1 MKNETGILSKFDFL
15 EDEFSF
21 KGTALSIRDAM
32 LMCYYLLK
40 SGEDAKVKAV
50 LLKTGKQIKDAPD
63 YFGKAL
69 WLWMLGE
76 YVNQSGCVQLLA
88 DLKDTISDI
97 AACIEEN
104 WSKPMKSWIN
114 PDLQEDIYLTNLSP
128 AYGALLSI
136 NNGLRDEHVMQLMKT
151 IKEFMFKKLMRGS
164 RLASKISDHMIMGDI
179 GLAAVPFAM
188 VDAGNQILAE
198 ALFEVEEQLV
208 TGGVRLSANDTYY
221 GGCVRNYLTLLLSW
235 YYSEKGDISKAKS
248 LFNNI
253 RSIYEK
259 DGRLPELA
267 PESHKE
273 EILYRYWTGT
283 KGEIPV
289 ESPLVYILY
298 AIAQQNILLK
308 EKGAGQTAQTRIIH
322 AAGGNGNPYLFEV
335 TERYPRHPQAGDTVT
350 VRAVTQPYNEGQ
362 KLAVSYYS
370 GGESRGKAQMK
381 PVTTKSG
388 EKIWETELGSFDACE
403 KVSYR
408 FELLEDSYE
417 TVSGSYEFVVQQWVK
432 LQEIEAIGKNPEGI
446 SVYYGR
452 IDGVDGIPCLKIS
465 GRNHGIK
472 YSFSLEKEKSGEVY
486 EKGLNSIPLDNYTVN
501 ISENG
506 KIISISDLQGNILS
520 QGHPAAGFLEAL
532 TDGGGGLCRLKFNFR
547 MASGERLF
555 GTGERYSQLDLR
567 GQCIENY
574 VYNQYRDQGLRTYIP
589 IPFIMS
595 SRGYGLYLDT
605 AFYAQF
611 RFGTRLSDLM
621 EIETEVD
628 GTANTL
634 DMYMFAGTPK
644 KILGD
649 YSEVAGKPELP
660 PKWSFGPWMSSNN
673 WDSQQETCKQAA
685 LNKKYEIPSTVIVL
699 EQWSDEATYY
709 IFNDA
714 QYDVKEGNSCFSYTD
729 YRFPEWGR
737 WPDPRKMVEDF
748 HTEGLKVI
756 LWQMPSM
763 KYMDGVAHAQRDED
777 ERVMLEKGYYIKH
790 ENGEP
795 YTVPYHE
802 WFKYS
807 LVPDFT
813 NPEAREWWLN
823 KRLYLIRD
831 VGIDGFKT
839 DGGECVY
846 GSDLVLYDRTP
857 GKAARNLFP
866 NLYIGSFYEFVKRH
880 TKGQG
885 ITFSRAGYTGAH
897 RIPLH
902 WAGDERSTFK
912 AFQASL
918 RAGLSSAMSGLA
930 FWGWDLGGFNGDIPT
945 AELYIRATEM
955 AAFCPVMQYHA
966 ETKGEFNQDRTP
978 WNIAERTGEQN
989 VIALYKKYADLR
1001 MNILPYIYREA
1012 MDSCETGVPMLR
1024 SMFMEYPEDSSC
1036 TDMYG
1041 QYMFGGSLLVA
1052 PVIEEKSTEKK
1063 VYFPRGKWLNL
1074 FHNTVFEGE
1083 CFEDIHA
1090 GLGEIPV
1097 YIKENSVI
1105 PLNLSDRLTLC
1116 SHVSNDITGYINLC
1130 FMIYV
1135 TGWLEYSFKDDLGY
1149 EIVLS
1154 AEKKEGCIEIQIGG
1168 KKAALPVTLILRAVD
1183 CNTPVKVNNCFANKE
1198 VSGGDML
1205 IKVNF

>member
-1 MKNETGILSKFDFL
+1 MKTENGMLSKFYLQD
-15 EDEFSF
+15 DEFSF
-21 KGTALSIRDAM
+21 MGKALSIRDSM
-32 LMCYYLLK
+32 FMCCYLLR
-40 SGEDAKVKAV
+40 SGQETEVKPV
-50 LLKTGKQIKDAPD
+50 LLKAGKHMEGNPD
-63 YFGKAL
+63 YFVKVL

-76 YVNQSGCVQLLA
+76 YVNKSGSVQLLTE
-88 DLKDTISDI
+88 LKDIISGI
-97 AACIEEN
+97 TAGIEKS

-114 PDLQEDIYLTNLSP
+114 SDLQEDIYLTNLSP

-136 NNGLRDEHVMQLMKT
+136 NNGLKSETVIQLMKAM
-151 IKEFMFKKLMRGS
+151 KEFMFKKFMKGS
-164 RLASKISDHMIMGDI
+164 KLASKISDNMITGDI

-188 VDAGNQILAE
+188 VDAGNQILVE

-235 YYSEKGDISKAKS
+235 YYSEKGDISKAKG
-248 LFNNI
+248 LLNHIKNL
-253 RSIYEK
+253 YEK
-259 DGRLPELA
+259 AGKLSELV

-273 EILYRYWTGT
+273 EILYRHWAVEN
-283 KGEIPV
+283 GEIPE
-289 ESPLVYILY
+289 ESPIVYILY
-298 AIAQQNILLK
+298 AIAEQNILLK

-350 VRAVTQPYNEGQ
+350 VRAVTQPYSEGQ
-362 KLAVSYYS
+362 KLNVIYYTD
-370 GGESRGKAQMK
+370 GLLRGKAEMK
-381 PVTTKSG
+381 PVTTKKG
-388 EKIWETELGSFDACE
+388 EKIWETGIGSFNAYE

-408 FELLEDSYE
+408 FELTEGSNE
-417 TVSGSYEFVVQQWVK
+417 TASHSYEFITQKWVK
-432 LQEIEAIGKNPEGI
+432 LQNIEAIGKDSDGI
-446 SVYYGR
+446 RVYYKR
-452 IDGVDGIPCLKIS
+452 IEGVNGIPCLKITD
-465 GRNHGIK
+465 RKDGIK
-472 YSFSLEKEKSGEVY
+472 YTLCLEKESSGEIY
-486 EKGLNSIPLDNYTVN
+486 DNGPNSIQLENYIVN
-501 ISENG
+501 IAEDG
-506 KIISISDLQGNILS
+506 KDLSISELKGSTIIKS
-520 QGHPAAGFLEAL
+520 HATAGFLELL
-532 TDGGGGLCRLKFNFR
+532 TDGSGAVGRLKFNFR
-547 MASGERLF
+547 IADGERLF
-555 GTGERYSQLDLR
+555 GTGERYSHLDLR
-567 GQCIENY
+567 GKSIENY

-589 IPFIMS
+589 IPFVMS
-595 SRGYGLYLDT
+595 SGGYGLYLDT

-621 EIETEVD
+621 EIEAEID
-628 GTANTL
+628 GKTNTL
-634 DMYMFAGTPK
+634 DLYAFAGSPK
-644 KILGD
+644 KVLGA

-673 WDSQQETCKQAA
+673 WDSQKEASMQVA

-714 QYDVKEGNSCFSYTD
+714 QYDIKDGSSYFSYND

-737 WPDPRKMVEDF
+737 WPNPRKMVEDF
-748 HTEGLKVI
+748 HSEGLKVI

-763 KYMDGVAHAQRDED
+763 KYMDGIAHAQRDED
-777 ERVMLEKGYYIKH
+777 ERVMLEKGYHIRH

-823 KRLYLIRD
+823 KRLYLVRD

-846 GSDLVLYDRTP
+846 GNDLVLYDGTP
-857 GKAARNLFP
+857 GKAMRNKFP
-866 NLYIGSFYEFVKRH
+866 NLYIGSFYEFIKKH
-880 TKGQG
+880 TEGQG
-885 ITFSRAGYTGAH
+885 VTFSRAGYTGAH
-897 RIPLH
+897 KMPLH
-902 WAGDERSTFK
+902 WAGDERSTFE
-912 AFQASL
+912 AFRASI

-945 AELYIRATEM
+945 AELYVRATEM

-1001 MNILPYIYREA
+1001 MNILPYIYSQA
-1012 MDSCETGVPMLR
+1012 IDSCHTGIPMMR
-1024 SMFMEYPEDSSC
+1024 SMFMEYPGDSSC

-1041 QYMFGGSLLVA
+1041 QYMFGDSLLVA
-1052 PVIEEKSTEKK
+1052 PVIEEKSTEKD
-1063 VYFPRGKWLNL
+1063 VYFPKGKWLEL
-1074 FHNTVFEGE
+1074 FHNTVFEGKSYQR
-1083 CFEDIHA
+1083 INA

-1097 YIKENSVI
+1097 YIKENSVV
-1105 PLNLSDRLTLC
+1105 PLNLSDSFSLC
-1116 SHVSNDITGYINLC
+1116 SHVSNDVTGYRNLC

-1135 TGWLEYSFKDDLGY
+1135 TDSLQYSFKDDLGY
-1149 EIVLS
+1149 EYDMF
-1154 AEKKEGCIEIQIGG
+1154 AEKKEECISIKIEC
-1168 KKAALPVTLILRAVD
+1168 KKTSLPVAIILRAVD
-1183 CNTPVKVNNCFANKE
+1183 SNTSVKVNNCFVNKE
-1198 VSGGDML
+1198 VSGGDL
-1205 IKVNF
+1205 LLKVNF